1 MCPARL
7 PQLADPQPENDRVR
21 DGEATIRRQSDGA
34 DFGAW
39 LFKCNP
45 RRRDFQR
52 FLSESDGITEWCAA
66 RSYRATLIRPGQPV
80 ILWVSGS
87 DARGPTPGIWGL
99 GQTISD
105 AAASDDD
112 PGANSLLAG
121 AVDTRVQLSLRL
133 LNEPV
138 PRAVLRHV
146 AALERLE
153 VLRVP
158 AGSNPSWVT
167 GSEFAALL
175 ALVE

>member
-1 MCPARL
+1 
-7 PQLADPQPENDRVR
+7 VR
-21 DGEATIRRQSDGA
+21 RAEPTIRRRSDGA

-52 FLSESDGITEWCAA
+52 FLSESNGMTEWCAA

-80 ILWVSGS
+80 MLWVSGS
-87 DARGPTPGIWGL
+87 DARGPMPGIWAV
-99 GQTISD
+99 GQTIGPSPGD
-105 AAASDDD
+105 AD
-112 PGANSLLAG
+112 PCGSNSSLARHG
-121 AVDTRVQLSLRL
+121 DIRVQLSFRL
-133 LNEPV
+133 LDEPV
-138 PRAVLRHV
+138 PRAALRHV

-153 VLRVP
+153 VLRIP

-175 ALVE
+175 GLVE

>member
-1 MCPARL
+1 MGDR
-7 PQLADPQPENDRVR
+7 QPETDQVR
-21 DGEATIRRQSDGA
+21 QAEATIRRQSDGA

-52 FLSESDGITEWCAA
+52 FLSESDGMTEWCVA

-80 ILWVSGS
+80 MLWVSGS
-87 DARGPTPGIWGL
+87 DARGPAPGIWAV
-99 GQTISD
+99 GQTLSD
-105 AAASDDD
+105 ASAGGADP
-112 PGANSLLAG
+112 PGASSSVARH
-121 AVDTRVQLSLRL
+121 VDTRVQLSLRL
-133 LNEPV
+133 LDEPV

-153 VLRVP
+153 VLRIP

-175 ALVE
+175 ALLE

>member
-1 MCPARL
+1 MRHAEP
-7 PQLADPQPENDRVR
+7 
-21 DGEATIRRQSDGA
+21 TTRRQSDGA

-52 FLSESDGITEWCAA
+52 FLSESHGMTEWCVA
-66 RSYRATLIRPGQPV
+66 RNYRATLIRPGQPV
-80 ILWVSGS
+80 MLWVSGS
-87 DARGPTPGIWGL
+87 DARGPMPGIWAV

-105 AAASDDD
+105 ASACDAD
-112 PGANSLLAG
+112 PCGANSSVARHGDIRVHISLHLL
-121 AVDTRVQLSLRL
+121 D
-133 LNEPV
+133 EPV
-138 PRAVLRHV
+138 PRADLRHV

-153 VLRVP
+153 VLRIP